1 MPPLG
6 MAVYRM
12 IGLLAGSICQS
23 VNKGRAGQMAGKHDR
38 EGGEAADVQDEIL
51 AAACNALDKAH
62 DLLSFLIRYD
72 GKVTPAYM
80 ERVKD
85 WVDGEF
91 DPGAR
96 KPKRCRHN
104 WSKCALTPN
113 MYCTRCG
120 VPRAVGCQ

>member
-1 MPPLG
+1 
-6 MAVYRM
+6 
-12 IGLLAGSICQS
+12 
-23 VNKGRAGQMAGKHDR
+23 MAGKHDR
-38 EGGEAADVQDEIL
+38 KGGDAADVQEEIL

-80 ERVKD
+80 DRVKD
-85 WVDGEF
+85 WVDGEY
-91 DPGAR
+91 DPGTR
-96 KPKRCRHN
+96 RPKRCRHN
-104 WSKCALTPN
+104 WAKCALTPD